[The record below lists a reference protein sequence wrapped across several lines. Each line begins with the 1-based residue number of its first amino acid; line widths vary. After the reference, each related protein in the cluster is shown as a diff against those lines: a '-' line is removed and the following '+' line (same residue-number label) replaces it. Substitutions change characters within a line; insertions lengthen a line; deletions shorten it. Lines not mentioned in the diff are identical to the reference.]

1 MLRRVRSKDMVTP
14 LFDKGAFRLL
24 HNPSI
29 EKNKQYEHFNAHIAY
44 SRVMLTLA
52 KRLDLL
58 QLSRLKYLLL
68 L

>member
-1 MLRRVRSKDMVTP
+1 MTP
-14 LFDKGAFRLL
+14 ILKKGAFRLL

-29 EKNKQYEHFNAHIAY
+29 EKTNKQYEHCNAHIAY

-58 QLSRLKYLLL
+58 QLSRLEYLWLL
-68 L
+68 

>member
-1 MLRRVRSKDMVTP
+1 MVTP
-14 LFDKGAFRLL
+14 FLKRGSFRLL

-29 EKNKQYEHFNAHIAY
+29 EKNKQYEHCNAHIAY

-58 QLSRLKYLLL
+58 QLSRLKYPLLL
-68 L
+68 